1 MRFESIEFKN
11 IFAYGEEIHRIDYS
25 NDGELVLLKGKSG
38 AGKSAILSLPILV
51 LYGKLAKATK
61 AGIANRVNKHGWVR
75 GTIIKGQHKYVIER
89 EFSPNSLKIW
99 KDDEEVDIFG
109 ASAGED
115 YITTE
120 IVEIPITTFTNMITI
135 SMKKFKSFLS
145 MSPTE
150 RKQVVDEVFDV
161 RIINV
166 IFDQIKKDSRE
177 LGNSINGEQTSLYSL
192 NQTLMN
198 ANNEIVKIREKNAT
212 PDANQKIDENNEKIK
227 QLNLQMN
234 QFNEASVQVQQK
246 MTENNQSIADKN
258 KEFTENN
265 MIIKTI
271 NDKLNLYN
279 QSKCPT
285 CSTPFS
291 GEIYDEIKK
300 KLQEVLQQKIEL
312 KNKITEEL
320 KELNEKSKKIQEAS
334 QKVQNGIYQIRI
346 TINGLLAD
354 NRVIDEKM
362 KASAEYQAVQN
373 IIDKTE
379 KQIEEVKQSIDK
391 KTKELSYLQKLQSV
405 YSIDG
410 VTKMVI
416 NNYLPLLNQEISDNL
431 IMLDFP
437 YTLTFNDKFDPT
449 IKDCGQNVP
458 VETLSD
464 GEETR
469 VNLVILCSLY
479 KLIKR
484 KYNDVNLLT
493 VDEVVSS
500 IDTET
505 SAYVISYLKNFA
517 EENNL
522 NVFIVSHTELPL
534 DMFDK
539 IIQVEKFNGFSRFEV
554 NKTVA

>member
-1 MRFESIEFKN
+1 
-11 IFAYGEEIHRIDYS
+11 
-25 NDGELVLLKGKSG
+25 
-38 AGKSAILSLPILV
+38 
-51 LYGKLAKATK
+51 
-61 AGIANRVNKHGWVR
+61 
-75 GTIIKGQHKYVIER
+75 
-89 EFSPNSLKIW
+89 
-99 KDDEEVDIFG
+99 
-109 ASAGED
+109 
-115 YITTE
+115 
-120 IVEIPITTFTNMITI
+120 
-135 SMKKFKSFLS
+135 
-145 MSPTE
+145 
-150 RKQVVDEVFDV
+150 
-161 RIINV
+161 
-166 IFDQIKKDSRE
+166 
-177 LGNSINGEQTSLYSL
+177 
-192 NQTLMN
+192 
-198 ANNEIVKIREKNAT
+198 
-212 PDANQKIDENNEKIK
+212 
-227 QLNLQMN
+227 
-234 QFNEASVQVQQK
+234 
-246 MTENNQSIADKN
+246 
-258 KEFTENN
+258 
-265 MIIKTI
+265 
-271 NDKLNLYN
+271 
-279 QSKCPT
+279 
-285 CSTPFS
+285 
-291 GEIYDEIKK
+291 
-300 KLQEVLQQKIEL
+300 
-312 KNKITEEL
+312 
-320 KELNEKSKKIQEAS
+320 
-334 QKVQNGIYQIRI
+334 
-346 TINGLLAD
+346 
-354 NRVIDEKM
+354 
-362 KASAEYQAVQN
+362 
-373 IIDKTE
+373 
-379 KQIEEVKQSIDK
+379 
-391 KTKELSYLQKLQSV
+391 V

-539 IIQVEKFNGFSRFEV
+539 IIQVEKINGFSRFEV

>member
-212 PDANQKIDENNEKIK
+212 PDAKQKIDENNEKIK

-285 CSTPFS
+285 CSTPFA

-379 KQIEEVKQSIDK
+379 KQIEEVKQSIDE

-539 IIQVEKFNGFSRFEV
+539 IIQVEKINGFSRFEV

>member
-75 GTIIKGQHKYVIER
+75 GTIIKNQHKYVIER

-212 PDANQKIDENNEKIK
+212 PDAKQKIDENNEKIK

-379 KQIEEVKQSIDK
+379 KQIEEVKQSIDE

-539 IIQVEKFNGFSRFEV
+539 IIQVEKINGFSRFEV

>member
-212 PDANQKIDENNEKIK
+212 PDAKQKIDENNEKIK

-379 KQIEEVKQSIDK
+379 KQIEEVKQSIDE

-539 IIQVEKFNGFSRFEV
+539 IIQVEKINGFSRFEV

>member
-212 PDANQKIDENNEKIK
+212 PDAKQKIDENNEKIK

-258 KEFTENN
+258 KGFTENN

-379 KQIEEVKQSIDK
+379 KQIEEVKQSIDE

-517 EENNL
+517 
-522 NVFIVSHTELPL
+522 
-534 DMFDK
+534 
-539 IIQVEKFNGFSRFEV
+539 
-554 NKTVA
+554 